1 MNEMKLVVLE
11 RDETGSGGAK
21 RTRNEGF
28 VPAVLYGKDNDGQ
41 PVKIEA
47 SNLRRLI
54 SRMGSSAIFNAE
66 YNGETKLM
74 LLKEIQ
80 TEPVGGTLMH
90 ADLLE
95 IDANQT
101 ITTTV
106 PLVAVGAEGL
116 AGGAILQQILNEV
129 AISCLPKYVPKTIEF
144 SVAGMGP
151 GQTVHVSDL
160 DIDGNIE
167 VITDPGELVATIVEP
182 RAVVEDEAAE
192 ETEETA
198 EEAADEE

>member
-1 MNEMKLVVLE
+1 MNEIKLVVLE

-47 SNLRRLI
+47 ASLRKLI

-80 TEPVGGTLMH
+80 SEPISGNLIH

-106 PLVAVGAEGL
+106 PLVAVGVEGL
-116 AGGAILQQILNEV
+116 AGGVIMQQILNEIS
-129 AISCLPKYVPKTIEF
+129 ISCLPKYVPKMIEF
-144 SVAGMGP
+144 NVAGMEP
-151 GQTVHVSDL
+151 GQVVHVSDL

-167 VITDPGELVATIVEP
+167 VVTAPGEVVATIAET
-182 RAVVEDEAAE
+182 RAVAEDE

-198 EEAADEE
+198 EEAAETAEEE